1 MYAVY
6 FCVESNYCTK
16 HFMGGFALQYRYANE
31 CKFGPQK
38 YILQQQG
45 REPVFLSTLSLNADA
60 EFLTQSRA
68 ALAKC
73 TALKQFIA
81 DIITFKLPPS
91 IYNIRISQDNYWP

>member
-16 HFMGGFALQYRYANE
+16 YFMRGFALQYKYANE
-31 CKFGPQK
+31 CKSGPQK
-38 YILQQQG
+38 CRVSYTK
-45 REPVFLSTLSLNADA
+45 PCSTC
-60 EFLTQSRA
+60 
-68 ALAKC
+68 KVHC
-73 TALKQFIA
+73 LKTIYIA